1 VQDSLAQVKQKD
13 KSKVSELILPFLSN
27 SKALAQTALNN
38 AVDVL
43 KLEMEQEF
51 TTVIQEQKSTGERK
65 LKAVQDAQKMTQ
77 AEMAAKSKI
86 LKEPVERMQR
96 LLAEIDRLAQVAN
109 AQRNVDS

>member
-1 VQDSLAQVKQKD
+1 MSIWFIDHCSFGSLCQ
-13 KSKVSELILPFLSN
+13 
-27 SKALAQTALNN
+27 ALAAFFYLFS
-38 AVDVL
+38 L
-43 KLEMEQEF
+43 KSRKLEMEQEF
-51 TTVIQEQKSTGERK
+51 TTLIQEQKSTGERK